1 MRRTSKSWHIGFGK
15 TLLQKLRF
23 AHGAWLGCEFSATIQ
38 TGKMYS
44 QLIEAMHL
52 LPQSFDM
59 WATFLLPGSSL
70 TRSAP
75 LLLPGC

>member
-1 MRRTSKSWHIGFGK
+1 MVNSSKRCTSSRRASR
-15 TLLQKLRF
+15 RF